1 MILQTIIITMIMILI
16 IMIFT
21 TTDTQGEPEGL
32 GVKESCTDSI
42 HSGDSGWK
50 RNKVV
55 SFSKSLSLSPIQI
68 YFQFLFLNQ
77 CHCHQYKFIVSEK
90 LSAGQY
96 WTLVIVTA
104 LVLHPSNTNT
114 NQTIILLLDTKDHWS
129 KNTFNRNITKNFAT
143 DIKLKVNFF
152 TSHNQFTSQ
161 TRKNGS
167 IGSRVS
173 PTALNCACAIL

>member
-1 MILQTIIITMIMILI
+1 M
-16 IMIFT
+16 
-21 TTDTQGEPEGL
+21 
-32 GVKESCTDSI
+32 KESCTDSI

-50 RNKVV
+50 RNKVG
-55 SFSKSLSLSPIQI
+55 SFSKSPIQI
-68 YFQFLFLNQ
+68 HCQFLYH

-104 LVLHPSNTNT
+104 LIVHLSNTNI
-114 NQTIILLLDTKDHWS
+114 NQTIILLLVAKDQRS
-129 KNTFNRNITKNFAT
+129 KRHMQQKYCYRQQNQSY
-143 DIKLKVNFF
+143 FF
-152 TSHNQFTSQ
+152 HQSIINLRSQ

-173 PTALNCACAIL
+173 PTA

>member
-1 MILQTIIITMIMILI
+1 MSHCLWGGDGHQHTAYEEVNMILQTIIITMIMILI

-50 RNKVV
+50 RNKVG
-55 SFSKSLSLSPIQI
+55 SFSKSPIQI
-68 YFQFLFLNQ
+68 HCQFLYH

-104 LVLHPSNTNT
+104 LIVHPSNTNN
-114 NQTIILLLDTKDHWS
+114 NQTIILLVVKKDQRS
-129 KNTFNRNITKNFAT
+129 KRH
-143 DIKLKVNFF
+143 L
-152 TSHNQFTSQ
+152 
-161 TRKNGS
+161 
-167 IGSRVS
+167 
-173 PTALNCACAIL
+173 

>member
-1 MILQTIIITMIMILI
+1 MIIT
-16 IMIFT
+16 T
-21 TTDTQGEPEGL
+21 PDTQGEPEGL

-50 RNKVV
+50 RNKVG
-55 SFSKSLSLSPIQI
+55 SFSKSPIQI
-68 YFQFLFLNQ
+68 HCQFLYH

-114 NQTIILLLDTKDHWS
+114 NQTIILLPKDHWS

-143 DIKLKVNFF
+143 DIKIKVNFF

>member
-1 MILQTIIITMIMILI
+1 MIITTI
-16 IMIFT
+16 
-21 TTDTQGEPEGL
+21 DTQGEPEGL

-55 SFSKSLSLSPIQI
+55 SFSKSLSLSPMQT
-68 YFQFLFLNQ
+68 YCQFLY
-77 CHCHQYKFIVSEK
+77 HCHQYKFIVSEK

-104 LVLHPSNTNT
+104 LIVHPSNTNI
-114 NQTIILLLDTKDHWS
+114 NQTIILLLVAKDQRS
-129 KNTFNRNITKNFAT
+129 KRHMQQKYCYRQQNQSY
-143 DIKLKVNFF
+143 FF
-152 TSHNQFTSQ
+152 HLSIINLHSQ